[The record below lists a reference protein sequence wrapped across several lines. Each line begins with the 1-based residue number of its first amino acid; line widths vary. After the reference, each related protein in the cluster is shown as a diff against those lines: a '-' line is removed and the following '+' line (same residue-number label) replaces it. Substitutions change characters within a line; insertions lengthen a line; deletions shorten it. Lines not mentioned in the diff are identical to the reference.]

1 MGDLFIP
8 STWST
13 LSDLLSLISY
23 RSSRLFSIFLFTHLP
38 LLLLPPNSIYIY
50 DYLACLYT
58 YYLTTNR
65 LVYLRVCV
73 CNSSATP
80 IRVETMQNF
89 YFAHEPSEINSK
101 RIKTFSRTGLDSTS
115 LPSCYKLNH
124 HHPLVILVVTFLLV
138 LRNPCTV
145 HCSSMHIVASSW

>member
-1 MGDLFIP
+1 MVDSFRFVI
-8 STWST
+8 SY
-13 LSDLLSLISY
+13 LLSFLSFVFYLSIHTPSSFVASPVHFDLSL
-23 RSSRLFSIFLFTHLP
+23 RLSRLFVHLLF
-38 LLLLPPNSIYIY
+38 NN
-50 DYLACLYT
+50 C
-58 YYLTTNR
+58 
-65 LVYLRVCV
+65 VCV